1 VYNVAVG
8 GIKGLSW
15 RRSIASKYSETA
27 PDETDKTDKT
37 SSNVGFVSFVS
48 SLWAV
53 MRHSFGGTQRV
64 ATLNNEAS
72 TVLSHDLARG
82 IDPARMTAQIFG
94 PTQGAASSYFT
105 DRDAA
110 AIDKRCRD

>member
-27 PDETDKTDKT
+27 PDETDETDKT

-82 IDPARMTAQIFG
+82 IDPPA
-94 PTQGAASSYFT
+94 
-105 DRDAA
+105 
-110 AIDKRCRD
+110 